1 MDALKFGELSVIY
14 ALPSLRIEFISLWP
28 LGWRKKIEVLK
39 RRFSR
44 GGSVVIQTL

>member
-14 ALPSLRIEFISLWP
+14 ALPSLRIEFISLRP

-39 RRFSR
+39 RRFCCNTD
-44 GGSVVIQTL
+44 SVVEVS